1 MTFDKK
7 KYDQKYVK
15 DNYDRIP
22 INVKKGERE
31 IIFNRAKE
39 KGFKSITEYV
49 KDLIKNDINNT
60 KSNINI
66 GEINQNGENNTVQF

>member
-1 MTFDKK
+1 MTFNKK
-7 KYDQKYVK
+7 KYDQKYAK

-39 KGFKSITEYV
+39 KGFKSTTEYI
-49 KDLIKNDINNT
+49 KDLIKNDINNPD
-60 KSNINI
+60 INK
-66 GEINQNGENNTVQF
+66 INQPDINEI